1 MTEDLLKNDISV
13 ENDQPV
19 DKNKSQDLDKQ
30 KQEALQLVEELKIKF
45 HEKEEFRKSNQNAS
59 HHRPDES
66 FFKKLDSTLK
76 KNTSFVKKLGKIT
89 EQQRSS
95 LSKELLGLN
104 LTRYIQEI
112 ASTLLQSKIKMN
124 DISCAVHISSLIH
137 KRYVDFVPILYQT
150 AKKIFQS
157 YLEEKSAFAAN
168 AIKIRTDMRFI
179 SELTVAG
186 ILSDKEG
193 LSLMHSLLKG
203 MISHDK
209 EKHELMNIIISFCK
223 HSGEDLAGL
232 VPRKNKDLETKFN
245 IAFPKSTLFAP
256 EKQKHFLNVLHDY
269 WNSVRDHLFT
279 LHKSLCHI
287 ELRNQSILQNKGEL
301 HDEKSKEFTEK
312 QSEFSKLQLNANTLA
327 DLLDVDVPN
336 FEESSLSQTETTKS
350 LAIGSNTTNLD
361 GEEITEISM
370 WEDEDQKSF
379 YTNLCNL
386 QAIIPAILFKDGN
399 KGLKRSKETKYK
411 KTKKTTKVTSEQK
424 PIGPKSGGK
433 AELAMEEMGKDIEC
447 IEITEQEALEIAEA
461 CADETNLKSGDEN
474 DTVED
479 DTEEEVEEIGPTL
492 KIIVENF
499 MNTLKNCVNRE
510 LVDKAAQ
517 DFCMNMNTRPNRK
530 RLARALFNV
539 HRSRLD
545 LLPFYARLTATLFPC
560 IPDVAE
566 QLSTMLLRDFRFHLR
581 KKEQIHIESKVKT
594 MRFIGEMTKFNMI
607 SLTDCLNCLK
617 ALVYDFSPHAIEMA
631 CGLLET
637 CGYYALRHPTSH
649 LRARVLLENLLRKQ
663 AAKALDQRYSTMI
676 DNVRYTVDP
685 PKTEAVVYKPR
696 PKMHEFIRKLL
707 YRDLNKSSVEKVLRL
722 MRKLPWTENDTRA
735 YIIKCCSQSWLVK
748 YNNIQWL
755 ASLVSGLTSHRD
767 DVAHF
772 VVDDVL
778 EHIRIGMEINHPKY
792 NQRRVSSVKFLGEL
806 YNYRM
811 VDSLHIFNVLYSFIT
826 FGVSFDVSRPS
837 PLDRPDHLF
846 RIRLVCV
853 LLETCG
859 TYFDRGSS
867 KKKLDCFIP
876 YFQRY
881 IWAKKTHP
889 YWLFDPTN
897 QNGDLPKQQQQ
908 NKGEGEVDEN
918 EVDMF
923 QPVRNSRLFPVEVDY
938 LVQDTLEPLRPKLRL
953 ASNAIEMQEAVFEVE
968 RDMLSRISKVLPSES
983 LHSMGEMSAA
993 SNNPSNRNLDSIAE
1007 IEDLVQNM
1015 AASSIENNLEEDYE
1029 ENDEDYD
1036 DCSTI
1041 SGGEN
1046 LQENLD
1052 QIETQSSHSST
1063 TAGVKLI
1070 SCAEDDEFQKMFD
1083 SVVVESYQS
1092 RKQAKVVQNDVSV
1105 PINAR
1110 RNMQQ
1115 MLVKSKKGANF
1126 AKGEP
1131 SYKNTNE
1138 VSFALL
1144 TRKNNKATLQP
1155 VKISA
1160 NAQIINGLRDR
1171 TQAEIKRKQEL
1182 KEITLSMSERQ
1193 VEEEQHQ
1200 MEVNQHLVKQ
1210 PLVNLNRER
1219 RAKYQPPKGAPNAD
1233 LIFNSGGRRR

>member
-1 MTEDLLKNDISV
+1 MAEELSNN
-13 ENDQPV
+13 ENNGTS
-19 DKNKSQDLDKQ
+19 DKEEPQDLEKQ
-30 KQEALQLVEELKIKF
+30 RLEALQLKEELKNKF
-45 HEKEEFRKSNQNAS
+45 NEKEEFRKSNKDAAQ
-59 HHRPDES
+59 HRPDES
-66 FFKKLDSTLK
+66 FFRKLDSTLK

-89 EQQRSS
+89 EQQRTS
-95 LSKELLGLN
+95 LSKELSGLN

-112 ASTLLQSKIKMN
+112 TSALLQSKIKMN

-137 KRYVDFVPILYQT
+137 KRYVDFAPILYQT

-157 YLEEKSAFAAN
+157 YLEEKSSFAAN
-168 AIKIRTDMRFI
+168 IIKIRTDMRFI
-179 SELTVAG
+179 SDLTVAG

-232 VPRKNKDLETKFN
+232 VPRKNKDLEVKFE
-245 IAFPKSTLFAP
+245 IEFPKSTIFAP
-256 EKQKHFLNVLHDY
+256 EKQKHFLNALHDY
-269 WNSVRDHLFT
+269 WNSVRDHLCV

-301 HDEKSKEFTEK
+301 HDEKSKEFTDK

-336 FEESSLSQTETTKS
+336 FEERGLAQTETAKA
-350 LAIGSNTTNLD
+350 LAIGSSATNLD

-399 KGLKRSKETKYK
+399 KGWKKSKENKVYK
-411 KTKKTTKVTSEQK
+411 KTKKTTKMTSERK

-433 AELAMEEMGKDIEC
+433 AELAMEELGKDIES
-447 IEITEQEALEIAEA
+447 IEITEQEALELAEA
-461 CADETNLKSGDEN
+461 CETNGKSDDEN
-474 DTVED
+474 DTLED
-479 DTEEEVEEIGPTL
+479 DTEEEVEDIGPTL

-685 PKTEAVVYKPR
+685 PKTEAVVYRPR
-696 PKMHEFIRKLL
+696 PTMHEFIRKLL
-707 YRDLNKSSVEKVLRL
+707 YRDLNKSSVEKILRL

-748 YNNIQWL
+748 YNNIQWF

-778 EHIRIGMEINHPKY
+778 EHIRIGMEVI
-792 NQRRVSSVKFLGEL
+792 
-806 YNYRM
+806 
-811 VDSLHIFNVLYSFIT
+811 
-826 FGVSFDVSRPS
+826 
-837 PLDRPDHLF
+837 
-846 RIRLVCV
+846 
-853 LLETCG
+853 
-859 TYFDRGSS
+859 
-867 KKKLDCFIP
+867 
-876 YFQRY
+876 
-881 IWAKKTHP
+881 
-889 YWLFDPTN
+889 
-897 QNGDLPKQQQQ
+897 
-908 NKGEGEVDEN
+908 
-918 EVDMF
+918 
-923 QPVRNSRLFPVEVDY
+923 
-938 LVQDTLEPLRPKLRL
+938 
-953 ASNAIEMQEAVFEVE
+953 
-968 RDMLSRISKVLPSES
+968 
-983 LHSMGEMSAA
+983 
-993 SNNPSNRNLDSIAE
+993 
-1007 IEDLVQNM
+1007 
-1015 AASSIENNLEEDYE
+1015 
-1029 ENDEDYD
+1029 
-1036 DCSTI
+1036 
-1041 SGGEN
+1041 
-1046 LQENLD
+1046 
-1052 QIETQSSHSST
+1052 
-1063 TAGVKLI
+1063 
-1070 SCAEDDEFQKMFD
+1070 
-1083 SVVVESYQS
+1083 
-1092 RKQAKVVQNDVSV
+1092 
-1105 PINAR
+1105 
-1110 RNMQQ
+1110 
-1115 MLVKSKKGANF
+1115 
-1126 AKGEP
+1126 
-1131 SYKNTNE
+1131 
-1138 VSFALL
+1138 
-1144 TRKNNKATLQP
+1144 
-1155 VKISA
+1155 
-1160 NAQIINGLRDR
+1160 
-1171 TQAEIKRKQEL
+1171 
-1182 KEITLSMSERQ
+1182 
-1193 VEEEQHQ
+1193 
-1200 MEVNQHLVKQ
+1200 
-1210 PLVNLNRER
+1210 
-1219 RAKYQPPKGAPNAD
+1219 
-1233 LIFNSGGRRR
+1233 